1 MSESDESGVSDDYKS
16 IEEIV
21 HLHAEND
28 YPSGRHIYKMITDT
42 NASKL
47 IAFKIKRQVYLG

>member
-1 MSESDESGVSDDYKS
+1 MSESDESRVSDDYKS

-42 NASKL
+42 NGSKL